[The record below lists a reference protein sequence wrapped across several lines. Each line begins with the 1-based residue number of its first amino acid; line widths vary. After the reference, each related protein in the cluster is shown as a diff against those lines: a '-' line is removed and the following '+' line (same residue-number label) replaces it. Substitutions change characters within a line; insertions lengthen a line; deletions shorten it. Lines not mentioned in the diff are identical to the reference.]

1 MIKKLHRHNLRYIG
15 AILLIVGVVTVLP
28 MNVLAQGSLTLNLDR
43 NVGMALGPL
52 IQGSFTLRGS
62 GPEEVQNLTVYF
74 NGEQVHFVTGNTIA
88 WPFNTADYPG
98 GSTNITLYGV
108 DDTGMEYYA
117 TRQVTFIGGLAS
129 NLFTIGV
136 LAFVAIVI
144 LAKYGPRLMGMRKSQ
159 PRPT

>member
-1 MIKKLHRHNLRYIG
+1 MKSHRLNLRYIG
-15 AILLIVGVVTVLP
+15 AVLLIVGVVTVLP
-28 MNVLAQGSLTLNLDR
+28 MNVTAQGSLTLSLDR
-43 NVGMALGPL
+43 NIGLGLGPL

-88 WPFNTADYPG
+88 WHFNTGNYPG

-108 DDTGMEYYA
+108 DDTGMEYHA
-117 TRQVTFIGGLAS
+117 TRQVTFIGGMVS
-129 NLFTIGV
+129 NFFTIGI

-144 LAKYGPRLMGMRKSQ
+144 LAKYGPRLMKKSS
-159 PRPT
+159 T

>member
-1 MIKKLHRHNLRYIG
+1 MIRKSYRYMLRYLG
-15 AILLIVGVVTVLP
+15 AILLIVGVVSVLP
-28 MNVLAQGSLTLNLDR
+28 MNAAAQGSLTLSLDR
-43 NVGMALGPL
+43 NIGLGLGPL

-88 WPFNTADYPG
+88 WQFNTGDYPS
-98 GSTNITLYGV
+98 GSTNITLYGL

-129 NLFTIGV
+129 NLFTIGI
-136 LAFVAIVI
+136 LAFVVIVV
-144 LAKYGPRLMGMRKSQ
+144 LAKYGPRLMKKSS
-159 PRPT
+159 T

>member
-1 MIKKLHRHNLRYIG
+1 
-15 AILLIVGVVTVLP
+15 
-28 MNVLAQGSLTLNLDR
+28 
-43 NVGMALGPL
+43 MALGSL

-74 NGEQVHFVTGNTIA
+74 NGEQVRFVTGNTIA
-88 WPFNTADYPG
+88 WQFDTGDYPS

-129 NLFTIGV
+129 NLFTIGI
-136 LAFVAIVI
+136 LAFVVIVI
-144 LAKYGPRLMGMRKSQ
+144 LAKYGPRLMKKS
-159 PRPT
+159 